1 MHHVEIETVWRFH
14 KEGSPQTAVV
24 MLGVLNEIRK
34 TGKLTSAA
42 KHAQLSYRHVW
53 NLVEQWSEFFGVPL
67 VETHRGKGTVLTA
80 FGEKL
85 VWAGERMQARLG
97 PQLENLAQELVT
109 EIKPFLHQRPSVI
122 RVHAS
127 HGFAVSKLRE
137 LLDREPGIGVDLRY
151 VSNQNSLVSLAQG
164 ACDLSGVHLPR
175 GELRAQGIR
184 ACKEWLDPRED
195 RVISFVTREM
205 GLMVK
210 RGNPLRIASIK
221 DVVDRKA
228 RFVNRDHDS
237 GTRLLFDQLLALH
250 RIDEAKINGAQ
261 QMEFTHAA
269 VAAYVASGMADVSF
283 GVEAAARQFGLD
295 FIRLLTE
302 DYFFVC
308 RRAFLETEPM
318 RRIIDIM
325 KGREFQ
331 EGGCEPARLRRDQHR
346 HGQHR
351 EGVSGER
358 GHRTRPEVCRAAVV
372 EHGPRFDTGASAV
385 IWSQP
390 HFTAVE
396 VFDRW
401 QPDRI

>member
-1 MHHVEIETVWRFH
+1 MHHIEIETVWRFH

-34 TGKLTSAA
+34 TGKLTNAA

-97 PQLENLAQELVT
+97 PQLENLAQELAT

-210 RGNPLRIASIK
+210 RGNPLKIGSLR
-221 DVVDRKA
+221 DVVERKA

-308 RRAFLETEPM
+308 KRAFLETEPM
-318 RRIIDIM
+318 RRVLDIM

-331 EGGCEPARLRRDQHR
+331 EGVASLPGYVATSTGTVHTVKEFL
-346 HGQHR
+346 
-351 EGVSGER
+351 ER
-358 GHRTRPEVCRAAVV
+358 VGSNAT
-372 EHGPRFDTGASAV
+372 
-385 IWSQP
+385 
-390 HFTAVE
+390 
-396 VFDRW
+396 
-401 QPDRI
+401 

>member
-1 MHHVEIETVWRFH
+1 MLHIDIDTVWRFR
-14 KEGSPQTAVV
+14 KEGSPQTIVV
-24 MLGVLNEIRK
+24 MLRVLNEIRK

-42 KHAQLSYRHVW
+42 ADARLSYRHVW
-53 NLVEQWSEFFGVPL
+53 NLVEQWSDFFGVPL
-67 VETHRGKGTVLTA
+67 VETQRGKGTTLTA

-85 VWAGERMQARLG
+85 VWAGQRMQARLG
-97 PQLENLAQELVT
+97 PQLENLAQELAT

-175 GELRAQGIR
+175 GELRAQSVR
-184 ACKEWLDPRED
+184 ACREWLDPRED
-195 RVISFVTREM
+195 RVIHFVTREM

-210 RGNPLRIASIK
+210 RGNPLKITSLK
-221 DVVDRKA
+221 DIVDRKA

-237 GTRLLFDQLLALH
+237 GTRLLFDQLLALNG
-250 RIDEAKINGAQ
+250 IDEASINGAQ

-269 VAAYVASGMADVSF
+269 VAAYVASGMADASF

-308 RRAFLETEPM
+308 RR
-318 RRIIDIM
+318 
-325 KGREFQ
+325 
-331 EGGCEPARLRRDQHR
+331 
-346 HGQHR
+346 
-351 EGVSGER
+351 GVSGDRADAARARRDEGQR
-358 GHRTRPEVCRAAVV
+358 ISQGGCRASRLCRANTGSVSTVQEFLDSVDARAVTARDDV
-372 EHGPRFDTGASAV
+372 PTRKFRVPDAVRALRRRAGTSFDPR
-385 IWSQP
+385 
-390 HFTAVE
+390 
-396 VFDRW
+396 
-401 QPDRI
+401 

>member
-1 MHHVEIETVWRFH
+1 MSNIEIETIWRFR
-14 KEGSPQTAVV
+14 KEDSPQTAVV
-24 MLGVLNEIRK
+24 MLGILNEIRQ

-42 KHAQLSYRHVW
+42 AHANLSYRHVW
-53 NLVEQWSEFFGVPL
+53 NLIEQWSAFFGVPL
-67 VETHRGKGTVLTA
+67 VERQRGRGTTLTP

-85 VWAGERMQARLG
+85 VWAGQRLEARLG
-97 PQLENLAQELVT
+97 PQLQNLAQELAT
-109 EIKPFLHQRPSVI
+109 EIKPFLHQQPSVI

-137 LLDREPGIGVDLRY
+137 LLDRVPGIGDVDLRY

-175 GELRAQGIR
+175 GALRPQSIKAIT
-184 ACKEWLDPRED
+184 EWLDPRED

-205 GLMVK
+205 GLMVQ
-210 RGNPLRIASIK
+210 RGNPLKILSLK
-221 DVVDRKA
+221 DLVDRKA

-237 GTRLLFDQLLALH
+237 GTRLLFDQLLALNK
-250 RIDEAKINGAQ
+250 IDATKINDAQ

-269 VAAYVASGMADVSF
+269 VAAYVASDMADASF

-318 RRIIDIM
+318 QRVLDIM
-325 KGREFQ
+325 KGREFHDAVTMLP
-331 EGGCEPARLRRDQHR
+331 GYVATNAGA
-346 HGQHR
+346 
-351 EGVSGER
+351 VSTVKEFL
-358 GHRTRPEVCRAAVV
+358 ESVAAP
-372 EHGPRFDTGASAV
+372 GIDAAKAKDGRKASV
-385 IWSQP
+385 P
-390 HFTAVE
+390 T
-396 VFDRW
+396 
-401 QPDRI
+401 

>member
-1 MHHVEIETVWRFH
+1 
-14 KEGSPQTAVV
+14 
-24 MLGVLNEIRK
+24 
-34 TGKLTSAA
+34 
-42 KHAQLSYRHVW
+42 
-53 NLVEQWSEFFGVPL
+53 
-67 VETHRGKGTVLTA
+67 
-80 FGEKL
+80 
-85 VWAGERMQARLG
+85 MQARLG

-210 RGNPLRIASIK
+210 RGNPLKIASIK
-221 DVVDRKA
+221 DVVERKA

-250 RIDEAKINGAQ
+250 KVDEAKINGAQ

-308 RRAFLETEPM
+308 KRAFLETEPM

-331 EGGCEPARLRRDQHR
+331 D
-346 HGQHR
+346 
-351 EGVSGER
+351 GVASLPGYVA
-358 GHRTRPEVCRAAVV
+358 TN
-372 EHGPRFDTGASAV
+372 TGKVSTVKEFLESVGSNA
-385 IWSQP
+385 
-390 HFTAVE
+390 T
-396 VFDRW
+396 
-401 QPDRI
+401 

>member
-1 MHHVEIETVWRFH
+1 MHHIEIETVWRFH

-24 MLGVLNEIRK
+24 MLGILNEIRK

-42 KHAQLSYRHVW
+42 EHANLSYRHVW

-67 VETHRGKGTVLTA
+67 VETRRGKGTTLTA

-97 PQLENLAQELVT
+97 PQLENLAQELAT
-109 EIKPFLHQRPSVI
+109 EIKPFLQQRPSVI

-151 VSNQNSLVSLAQG
+151 VSNQHSLVSLAQG

-175 GELRAQGIR
+175 GELRAQGVK
-184 ACKEWLDPRED
+184 ACREWLDPRPD
-195 RVISFVTREM
+195 RVISFFTREM

-210 RGNPLRIASIK
+210 RGNPLKIHSLKDIA
-221 DVVDRKA
+221 DRKA

-250 RIDEAKINGAQ
+250 GIDEARINGAQ
-261 QMEFTHAA
+261 QIESPHAA
-269 VAAYVASGMADVSF
+269 VAAYVASDMADVSF

-295 FIRLLTE
+295 FVRLLTE

-308 RRAFLETEPM
+308 RRTFLESEPM
-318 RRIIDIM
+318 QRLLDVM
-325 KGREFQ
+325 KGQEFQ
-331 EGGCEPARLRRDQHR
+331 
-346 HGQHR
+346 
-351 EGVSGER
+351 
-358 GHRTRPEVCRAAVV
+358 AAVAALP
-372 EHGPRFDTGASAV
+372 GYRTANTGSVSTVKEFLESVDAAPAV
-385 IWSQP
+385 
-390 HFTAVE
+390 TA
-396 VFDRW
+396 
-401 QPDRI
+401 

>member
-1 MHHVEIETVWRFH
+1 MVHIQIEPVWRFT
-14 KEGSPQTAVV
+14 KDGSPQTAVV
-24 MLGVLNEIRK
+24 MLGILNEIRQ

-42 KHAQLSYRHVW
+42 AHANLSYRHVW
-53 NLVEQWSEFFGVPL
+53 NLIEQWSAFFGIAL
-67 VETHRGKGTVLTA
+67 VERQRGRGTTLTP

-85 VWAGERMQARLG
+85 VWAGQRLEARLG
-97 PQLENLAQELVT
+97 PQLQNLAQELAT
-109 EIKPFLHQRPSVI
+109 EIKPFLQQQRAVI

-137 LLDREPGIGVDLRY
+137 LLDRVPGLGDLDLRY

-175 GELRAQGIR
+175 GPLRQQNIKAVS
-184 ACKEWLDPRED
+184 EWLDPRED

-210 RGNPLRIASIK
+210 RGNPLKISSLK
-221 DVVDRKA
+221 DLAERKA

-237 GTRLLFDQLLALH
+237 GTRLLFDQLLAVNK
-250 RIDEAKINGAQ
+250 IDPAKINDAQ

-269 VAAYVASGMADVSF
+269 VAAYVASDMADASF

-308 RRAFLETEPM
+308 RRTFLDTEPM
-318 RRIIDIM
+318 QRVLDVM
-325 KGREFQ
+325 KGREFHDAVTALPGYVATNAGAVSTVK
-331 EGGCEPARLRRDQHR
+331 EFLESVGAP
-346 HGQHR
+346 
-351 EGVSGER
+351 EGVAK
-358 GHRTRPEVCRAAVV
+358 RATQ
-372 EHGPRFDTGASAV
+372 G
-385 IWSQP
+385 
-390 HFTAVE
+390 
-396 VFDRW
+396 
-401 QPDRI
+401 

>member
-1 MHHVEIETVWRFH
+1 MLNIEIETVWRFRR
-14 KEGSPQTAVV
+14 EGSPQTIVV
-24 MLGVLNEIRK
+24 MLGILNEIRK
-34 TGKLTSAA
+34 TGKLTAA
-42 KHAQLSYRHVW
+42 ATDAHLSYRHVW
-53 NLVEQWSEFFGVPL
+53 NLVEQWSDFFGVPL
-67 VETHRGKGTVLTA
+67 VEAQRGKGTTLTA

-85 VWAGERMQARLG
+85 VWAGQRMQARLG
-97 PQLENLAQELVT
+97 PQLENLAQELAT

-151 VSNQNSLVSLAQG
+151 VSNQHSLVSLAQG

-175 GELRAQGIR
+175 GELRAQSVQ
-184 ACKEWLDPRED
+184 ACREWLDPRED
-195 RVISFVTREM
+195 RVIHFVTREM

-210 RGNPLRIASIK
+210 RGNPLKIK
-221 DVVDRKA
+221 SLQDIVERKA

-250 RIDEAKINGAQ
+250 GIDEAGINGAQ

-318 RRIIDIM
+318 RRVLDVM
-325 KGREFQ
+325 KGSEFHQAVAALPGYVAANTGSVSTVQ
-331 EGGCEPARLRRDQHR
+331 EFLDIVEAKPV
-346 HGQHR
+346 
-351 EGVSGER
+351 VSR
-358 GHRTRPEVCRAAVV
+358 KRKK
-372 EHGPRFDTGASAV
+372 
-385 IWSQP
+385 
-390 HFTAVE
+390 
-396 VFDRW
+396 
-401 QPDRI
+401 